1 MIKAPWP
8 LILATDCYFVTR
20 LVNVS
25 SHENV
30 KVVSK
35 MCTSGVFYDWGQS
48 RAHVRCGMAG
58 YVIVYIFCVNVAIL
72 GPEGMSQHQPN

>member
-1 MIKAPWP
+1 M
-8 LILATDCYFVTR
+8 ILATDCYFVTR

-35 MCTSGVFYDWGQS
+35 MCISGVLF
-48 RAHVRCGMAG
+48 
-58 YVIVYIFCVNVAIL
+58 
-72 GPEGMSQHQPN
+72 